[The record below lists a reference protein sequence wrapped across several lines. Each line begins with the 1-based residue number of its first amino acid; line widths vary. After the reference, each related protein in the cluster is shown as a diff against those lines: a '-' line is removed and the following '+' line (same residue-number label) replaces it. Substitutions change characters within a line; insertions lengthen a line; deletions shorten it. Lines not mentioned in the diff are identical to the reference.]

1 MVDLCYGSHRAQ
13 HVLVPIALL
22 LLCTL
27 LHRRS
32 FYVLRP
38 LRVLLL
44 LEEAKETFSS
54 GWHCFLVVQTDQHL
68 LGGYIHGR
76 S

>member
-1 MVDLCYGSHRAQ
+1 MVDICYGSHSAQ
-13 HVLVPIALL
+13 HLLVPIALL

-44 LEEAKETFSS
+44 LEEAKEAFSA
-54 GWHCFLVVQTDQHL
+54 GWPCVLVV
-68 LGGYIHGR
+68 
-76 S
+76 